1 MLPDD
6 RIARAMSLTGMAL
19 LYGDAVVGA
28 SSARDWARAAYAE
41 AWSDAERT
49 RALECERLAGAL
61 LEVLRA
67 LAKLRADHPR
77 EGTP

>member
-1 MLPDD
+1 MSPDD

-41 AWSDAERT
+41 AWSDEERD
-49 RALECERLAGAL
+49 RCLACEDLAVEL

-77 EGTP
+77 EGT